1 MKTKRPVNFHKTVFR
16 AEIAFH
22 VLPSVIARLENRDLE
37 YAVYDAFD
45 VADNFLDQVEY
56 TRDRDAKLDAEV
68 RAEIK
73 LAEKLAAQK
82 KKAQS

>member
-1 MKTKRPVNFHKTVFR
+1 MKSRHPLNFHETAFR

-22 VLPSVIARLENRDLE
+22 VLPSVISRLENRDIE

-45 VADNFLDQVEY
+45 VADSFIDQLKY

-68 RAEIK
+68 RAEVK
-73 LAEKLAAQK
+73 LAKKLAAQK